1 MLFKSLM
8 KCNSS
13 TRIRVYVSGSR
24 EREDVDSFLIDYC
37 GVHNF
42 EKKWALERLR
52 ATVECVSAGDR
63 VLNVQ
68 VIVKDIE
75 SYIKEVYKV

>member
-13 TRIRVYVSGSR
+13 TKIRVYVSGSR
-24 EREDVDSFLIDYC
+24 KGDVVDSFMIDYC

-52 ATVECVSAGDR
+52 ATVVCVSAGDR
-63 VLNVQ
+63 VLNVH
-68 VIVKDIE
+68 VTVKDIE
-75 SYIKEVYKV
+75 SYMKEVYKL